1 VSHRDEQKWFTG
13 SALKYLFAGLILLVW
28 VSAAGA
34 EDRRN
39 SVVEGM
45 FDFYGT
51 VISPIDGDRCPMYP
65 SCTRYAKESIRKH
78 GALIGWVMAMDRLV
92 RCGRDEKTI
101 SRPYFSGN
109 KKWIHDP
116 VANNDFWWVDK

>member
-1 VSHRDEQKWFTG
+1 
-13 SALKYLFAGLILLVW
+13 
-28 VSAAGA
+28 
-34 EDRRN
+34 
-39 SVVEGM
+39 M

-116 VANNDFWWVDK
+116 VENNDFWWVDK